1 MKKRLFA
8 MVLAVVMVL
17 AVMPTLASAASITEN
32 DVETKL
38 EAAKG
43 IWKHGDTFGDRAEDK
58 AYKNNQCLGFVAVL
72 FKYIFN
78 ASFPISTYP
87 NARFKNGTSGLE
99 NLTEI
104 GHLEGTN
111 YTSSSLTS
119 LLQQAKP
126 GDVLVVHKTKAQGNY
141 GHVMMIRR
149 VKSGGSALEVHDANW
164 ACNNKNTIKI
174 REYKADAIQ
183 RDYSGAVTLYR
194 YVDYADGSTTPAKT
208 TITFSGLSVPSSLT
222 IGKDGTLDGYIT
234 ATNSKI
240 NSVTAEVINASTGS
254 VALKSTSAGNFSVYS
269 YGPLSNSKLNT
280 ELNLGKLAAG
290 TYYVRYT
297 AGTQDGTSASKETG
311 RFNVNPISC
320 NGNHTRGGYLGSA
333 DTHPHWVYWKCA
345 ICGERY
351 TEWGVETKD
360 TCEICNPQPDCSN
373 GHTWGEWETVEKAD
387 CENDGKQRRICSV
400 CGEREEERIAAPG
413 HDYRLT
419 NSTATEETYTC
430 SRCGGSYKK
439 PIGSGGSEINGGG
452 SCQHQW
458 SDWNVYEYCDME
470 GWKSRYCKK
479 CGEREE
485 QPLPATGH
493 DWRLDSD
500 GYYRCTRCLKT
511 NYERGKVGTDQGD
524 DQMYF
529 PDWNEIEHK
538 NAVEV
543 CTDLEIIRGLPN
555 GYFDPERNIDRASWA
570 KMVFCITT
578 GRVSEG
584 DYASEYVDMYCN
596 LTDIQGCWA
605 EGFIKYLTV
614 ADVVSGNGSGKYQPW
629 SSVTVVEAAKTMLT
643 TLGYDAQDRG
653 YVNNVAWDTNIMAD
667 ARRIGLMDGIDQ
679 QPKDELNRD
688 NAAQMI
694 YNALRCNTQC
704 FFNGSYTEGDTLLR
718 SVFHIGA
725 IVFD

>member
-1 MKKRLFA
+1 MKKRLLA

-17 AVMPTLASAASITEN
+17 AVGPMPASAAFSARST
-32 DVETKL
+32 DP
-38 EAAKG
+38 G
-43 IWKHGDTFGDRAEDK
+43 I
-58 AYKNNQCLGFVAVL
+58 NNT
-72 FKYIFN
+72 
-78 ASFPISTYP
+78 TY
-87 NARFKNGTSGLE
+87 TSGNPYPKKQCTWYAWGRYKELCGVE
-99 NLTEI
+99 LPKWGDGQNWYSKAKSAGYSVGDEPKLGAIACWESWNHVAIVEKIESGNIYVSQYNRKGEEKFGGLDKYSNGSEKKDASGNNIWTAWEMM
-104 GHLEGTN
+104 GVKGSRKGKAGGTPS
-111 YTSSSLTS
+111 YYIYL
-119 LLQQAKP
+119 KE
-126 GDVLVVHKTKAQGNY
+126 D
-141 GHVMMIRR
+141 
-149 VKSGGSALEVHDANW
+149 SATV
-164 ACNNKNTIKI
+164 
-174 REYKADAIQ
+174 
-183 RDYSGAVTLYR
+183 
-194 YVDYADGSTTPAKT
+194 KT
-208 TITFSGLSVPSSLT
+208 TITFNLVTPSSFT
-222 IGKDGTLDGYIT
+222 VGTDIALDGSMS
-234 ATNSKI
+234 ATGSKI
-240 NSVTAEVINASTGS
+240 NSVKVEIVNAANGS
-254 VALKSTSAGNFSVYS
+254 VVLSASSSGNFSVET
-269 YGPLSNSKLNT
+269 YGPLVAKNSKLNSD
-280 ELNLGKLAAG
+280 LDLGKLPVG
-290 TYYVRYT
+290 TYYARFTVGTKDGAT
-297 AGTQDGTSASKETG
+297 ASEETG

-413 HDYRLT
+413 HNYRLT

-452 SCQHQW
+452 SCLHQW

-470 GWKSRYCKK
+470 GRKSRYCKK